1 MLDRDQRA
9 VLEHQ
14 GGPLLV
20 LAGPGTGKTTT
31 IVEAVVDR
39 IERRGVDP
47 ERVLILT
54 FSRKA
59 AEDLRQRVTARM
71 RRTTRTPLALTFHSY
86 AYALLRREAVMEGR
100 QPPRLLTGPE
110 QLLEIRR
117 LLHGELEEGAPFWPE
132 SLREA
137 LKTRGFAEEL
147 RDFLARAGERGLEA
161 ERLVELGRQYGR
173 ADWVAAGR
181 FSQRYQERF
190 DLDPELSLDYA
201 ELIRA
206 AAALLADPSVRH
218 RERSAYDVVFVDE
231 YQDTDPAQEHLL
243 RHLAGDGR
251 DLIAVG
257 DPDQSIYGFRGA
269 DVHGILRFPERF
281 RDRAGRPAPVVALR
295 VSRRSGEDLL
305 AASRRVAARLP
316 AAPAPQPPTAP
327 PDPWTIPTGPTPPP
341 NTPTAS
347 PGPSASEA
355 PAASLGSS
363 ASGAPAAPL
372 RSSASGAPAAPL
384 GFSASEASGVP
395 HGYGVSDVDRGAAP
409 SVGASRRSS
418 ESTGVLT
425 DARGA
430 SAASTVDGSE
440 GQGERP
446 AQRTW
451 ERPDRLKARGHR
463 DLVPA
468 PGTDQ
473 GEVRVLLAD
482 SVSQEAAVVADTLRR
497 AHLIEGLPWHRMA
510 VLVRSAERQVPLLRR
525 ALVSAGVPT
534 MVAGDEVPL
543 AQEPGVRP
551 LLTTLRVALTPAAL
565 DEAVAEE
572 LLTGPFGGT
581 DMLGVRR
588 LRRALKIA
596 ENEATQNPG
605 PRPADVE
612 DEGSPSAVEGE
623 GGPSGVEGQETLSGP
638 EGEKPSEVEDE
649 ETSSGPEGEGRPSEV
664 EDEETSS
671 GPGGAESPSEVED
684 EEAPSG
690 PEGANALS
698 DLAGEE
704 TSRTGGASRT
714 EASAFANAPDET
726 TPSAGGVATASAGEA
741 ISPGGETNREAVR
754 HEEEGGRGYRA
765 ELPRSSGE
773 LLIAALRDARELVR
787 IEPHIAVPAERVAKL
802 IATAREAVQAG
813 GTAEDVIWAVWQA
826 SGLAERWT
834 DLSLAGGARGAQADR
849 DLDAVVALFDYAA
862 RFVDRMPK
870 AGPEVFLE
878 DLSSQEIPGDTLA
891 ERAPDGDAVR
901 VLTAHRAKGLEWDLV
916 IVAGVQEGVWPDIR
930 LKGSLLGIDELVELA
945 EGAPLDFTDATAAA
959 LAAKQLA
966 EERRLF
972 YVAATRARKRLVV
985 TAVGGEDADERP
997 SRFLSELMPGAVEEA
1012 TVDDHARW
1020 LNLSALVADLRSVVT
1035 DASQPETMRK
1045 KAAEHLARLA
1055 RQGVRGA
1062 HPSEWYALTELS
1074 DDRPLSWPDGIVRI
1088 SPSSVESFTKC
1099 GLRWLLETAVGAA
1112 GTSSAQ
1118 GLGTVVHALAVL
1130 ATEDLASEELLGKRL
1145 DDIWTELDFGGV
1157 WFNRK
1162 QRKVAEQMIARFMR
1176 WQEDNGRTLVATEES
1191 FVATVSEGVQIKGRV
1206 DRVERDEDGRAFIID
1221 LKTGT
1226 SKPRPDELDRHPQL
1240 GVYQLAVL
1248 LDAFKRHGLSEPGGA
1263 ALVQVGK
1270 AAGKDAKE
1278 QAQPPLDQADNWAR
1292 DMVDTVAVGMSG
1304 PFFQAKV
1311 NDGCRT
1317 CAARASCPVNDNGG
1331 QVC

>member
-31 IVEAVVDR
+31 IVEAVVDH

-295 VSRRSGEDLL
+295 VSRRGGEDLL

-316 AAPAPQPPTAP
+316 AAPAPQPAPTSA
-327 PDPWTIPTGPTPPP
+327 GP
-341 NTPTAS
+341 
-347 PGPSASEA
+347 
-355 PAASLGSS
+355 
-363 ASGAPAAPL
+363 ASGQA
-372 RSSASGAPAAPL
+372 G
-384 GFSASEASGVP
+384 
-395 HGYGVSDVDRGAAP
+395 
-409 SVGASRRSS
+409 
-418 ESTGVLT
+418 
-425 DARGA
+425 
-430 SAASTVDGSE
+430 GSE
-440 GQGERP
+440 RR
-446 AQRTW
+446 AW

-468 PGTDQ
+468 PGVDQ

-482 SVSQEAAVVADTLRR
+482 SVSQEAAVVADALRR

-525 ALVSAGVPT
+525 AVVSAGVPT

-596 ENEATQNPG
+596 ENEAAQNPD
-605 PRPADVE
+605 PAPAD
-612 DEGSPSAVEGE
+612 DEELPSLPEEPPAPDDEQPPP
-623 GGPSGVEGQETLSGP
+623 PSGEVTPPSGEVASSAGDAEGADARSALTAFVEESDG
-638 EGEKPSEVEDE
+638 D
-649 ETSSGPEGEGRPSEV
+649 
-664 EDEETSS
+664 
-671 GPGGAESPSEVED
+671 GAED
-684 EEAPSG
+684 
-690 PEGANALS
+690 
-698 DLAGEE
+698 
-704 TSRTGGASRT
+704 GG
-714 EASAFANAPDET
+714 
-726 TPSAGGVATASAGEA
+726 
-741 ISPGGETNREAVR
+741 
-754 HEEEGGRGYRA
+754 HGYRP
-765 ELPRSSGE
+765 EVPRSSGE

-1045 KAAEHLARLA
+1045 KAAEHLASLA

-1162 QRKVAEQMIARFMR
+1162 QRRVAEQMIARFMR
-1176 WQEDNGRTLVATEES
+1176 WQKDNGRTLVATEES

-1278 QAQPPLDQADNWAR
+1278 QAQPPLDKADNWAR